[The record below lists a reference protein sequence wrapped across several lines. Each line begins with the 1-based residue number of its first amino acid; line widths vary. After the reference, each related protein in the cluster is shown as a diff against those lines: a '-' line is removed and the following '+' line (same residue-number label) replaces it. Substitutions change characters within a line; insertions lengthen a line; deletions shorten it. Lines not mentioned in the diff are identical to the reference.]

1 MQRIP
6 AMSPTLQSIAR
17 ENFRSSGYISHP
29 VTEPRGRF
37 HFVQPP
43 SNPFPATDTL
53 HTALQRR
60 VQADKRQQPKR
71 PSLLKT
77 CLDAILRR

>member
-1 MQRIP
+1 MHRIP
-6 AMSPTLQSIAR
+6 DMSPTLQSIAR
-17 ENFRSSGYISHP
+17 ENFRSAGYISHP
-29 VTEPRGRF
+29 VSEPSGRF

-43 SNPFPATDTL
+43 TNPFPATDTL
-53 HTALQRR
+53 QTALQRR
-60 VQADKRQQPKR
+60 MQADKRHEPKR